1 MGVPT
6 DRLVWEML
14 VAGLRPDAGRGAAS
28 ASAFGY
34 AGGLP
39 VAEVSETLAPEAL
52 AAASALSR
60 LPAGTRIHLATSSP
74 GLAAALA
81 DVSAADLPPW
91 LRRRLMALLGARRV
105 VVEFVGETT
114 PRLAALLRA
123 ARAALPYARP
133 LAEVE
138 AWMAGARA
146 SGPMPRAER
155 ACIARCGWSGR
166 GFGPGWRP
174 VGTGPR
180 KFLDL
185 SPVSVAGGEVR
196 IEGDTEG
203 RTAAV
208 LDPGQRFR
216 VRLTSGASGETVSAV
231 VDVGGVEAT
240 FSVASGS

>member
-34 AGGLP
+34 VGGLP
-39 VAEVSETLAPEAL
+39 VAEISETLAASGLDAWPAAPEAL

-91 LRRRLMALLGARRV
+91 LRRRLLALLGARRV
-105 VVEFVGETT
+105 VVESVGETT

-138 AWMAGARA
+138 AWMAGAPA
-146 SGPMPRAER
+146 SGPGGRRDRAF
-155 ACIARCGWSGR
+155 R
-166 GFGPGWRP
+166 G
-174 VGTGPR
+174 
-180 KFLDL
+180 
-185 SPVSVAGGEVR
+185 
-196 IEGDTEG
+196 
-203 RTAAV
+203 
-208 LDPGQRFR
+208 
-216 VRLTSGASGETVSAV
+216 SGA
-231 VDVGGVEAT
+231 
-240 FSVASGS
+240 